1 MKGSFR
7 IALAL
12 GVLATAATAATARAE
27 VTIQVASFPSFDES
41 VKAAIPLWEKKHP
54 DVKVRLQSLAFGDHH
69 NAMITALASGTNLP
83 DVMAVEISFI
93 GRFAES
99 RDALEDLGAPPYDGK
114 PLLERLLKFTRSQ
127 AQSGTGILAAM
138 PADVGPGTLFY
149 RKDILDRAGITE
161 AELTRSWESYI
172 EAGRKLKAATGS
184 YLLAGASD
192 IKDIYIRSNLK
203 DGEGIYFGR
212 DAKGG
217 VTVLVRSPRF
227 HRAFELAKKARA
239 AGIDARV
246 GAFSNEWQEGFK
258 RGAIATQAMGA
269 WLAGHLNN
277 WIAPDTKGLW
287 RAAHL
292 PEGAFATW
300 GGSFYAIPKKAEH
313 KQEAWAFIQFMCFD
327 KEQQL
332 NALKSLDAWPA
343 LVAAQNDPFIDQ
355 PMPFLGGQK
364 ARQLWKVA
372 AARAPAIVVNK
383 LDPVA
388 ADVVNAELEQV
399 LEREKP
405 IDRALDDAQQQIER
419 RIRQRSP

>member
-1 MKGSFR
+1 MKRCFR
-7 IALAL
+7 WALAL
-12 GVLATAATAATARAE
+12 LVSAMAMTARAE
-27 VTIQVASFPSFDES
+27 TTLTVASFPSFDES
-41 VKAAIPLWEKKHP
+41 TKAAIPLWEKKHP
-54 DVKVRLQSLAFGDHH
+54 DIKIKLQSLAFGDHH

-99 RDALEDLGAPPYDGK
+99 KGALEDLGAAPYNGK
-114 PLLERLLKFTRSQ
+114 PMLDKLLKFTRSQ
-127 AQSGTGILAAM
+127 AQSGTGILAAI

-149 RKDILDRAGITE
+149 RKDIMDKAGVTE
-161 AELTRSWESYI
+161 ADLTKSWESYI
-172 EAGRKLKAATGS
+172 EAGKKVKAATGA
-184 YLLAGASD
+184 YLLAHAND

-203 DGEGIYFGR
+203 DGEGIYF
-212 DAKGG
+212 DKSNK
-217 VTVLVRSPRF
+217 VLVDSPRF
-227 HRAFELAKKARA
+227 KKAFEYAKAARA
-239 AGIDARV
+239 AGIDAKV
-246 GAFSNEWQEGFK
+246 GAWSNEWAEGFK
-258 RGAIATQAMGA
+258 RGTIATQAIGA

-287 RAAHL
+287 RAAQL
-292 PEGAFATW
+292 PAGAFATW
-300 GGSFYAIPKKAEH
+300 GGSFYAIPAKAEH
-313 KQEAWAFIQFMCFD
+313 KKEAWEFIKFMCFD

-343 LVAAQNDPFIDQ
+343 LIAAQNDPFLDQ

-372 AARAPAIVVNK
+372 AAKAPAIVVNK

-399 LEREKP
+399 LEKDKP
-405 IDRALDDAQQQIER
+405 IDQALKDAQQQIER
-419 RIRQRSP
+419 RIRK